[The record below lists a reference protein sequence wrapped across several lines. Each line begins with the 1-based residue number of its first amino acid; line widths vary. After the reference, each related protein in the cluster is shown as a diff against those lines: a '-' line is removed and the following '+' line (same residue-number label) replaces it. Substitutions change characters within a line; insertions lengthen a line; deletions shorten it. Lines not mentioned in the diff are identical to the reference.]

1 MSSLDI
7 EFRRYGHGL
16 LCSLSSLGVLS
27 CGVEEAC
34 EKLCWSEFVRVGE
47 EDLSEEEA
55 VSCGLSR
62 KEDLSEKEGGSRGL
76 PRKEDLSEEDLTEKD
91 QVAGCLPREG
101 GSGCLVDIKKYSQA
115 SILLPFCDIIAG
127 ACLGIKKNHCLYTQC
142 LKKPLD
148 GNTLC
153 KGCLRQAENSPT
165 GSPPYGLITDRA
177 GKGPDYIDPKGDKAV
192 PYANVAK
199 RLGIN
204 IADAQ
209 AEAGKFNLTIPE
221 SELVERKSKRGR
233 PAKVKSAAVKEEAPK
248 KRGRPKKKAEV
259 AKSQEEIITEM
270 AASITLEMKCD
281 TASEQAEEDKEL
293 EIEEIV
299 KCDKEDGEV
308 VEMGVDF
315 QGTIKTI
322 NGNKYLI
329 TQGLPGDADGLEYV
343 WTIGDEAE
351 MIGTYENGA
360 IVEVEYDTDDDEE

>member
-7 EFRRYGHGL
+7 ELRRYGYGL
-16 LCSLSSLGVLS
+16 LCRLRDEGVLS
-27 CGVEEAC
+27 CGVDEAC
-34 EKLCWSEFVRVGE
+34 EKLCWSEFVRKEGVRGERE

-55 VSCGLSR
+55 GSCGLSR
-62 KEDLSEKEGGSRGL
+62 KEDLTEKDLSEKDLSEKEGGS
-76 PRKEDLSEEDLTEKD
+76 
-91 QVAGCLPREG
+91 GCLPREG

-115 SILLPFCDIIAG
+115 SILLPFCGIIAG
-127 ACLGIKKNHCLYTQC
+127 ACQGIKKNHCLYTQC

-165 GSPPYGLITDRA
+165 GSPPYGLITERA

-233 PAKVKSAAVKEEAPK
+233 PAKVKSAAVKEETPK

-259 AKSQEEIITEM
+259 AKSQEDIITEM

-293 EIEEIV
+293 EIEEIEEIV

-329 TQGLPGDADGLEYV
+329 TQGLPGEADGLEYV

-360 IVEVEYDTDDDEE
+360 IVEVEYDTDDEEE

>member
-7 EFRRYGHGL
+7 ELRRYGYGL
-16 LCSLSSLGVLS
+16 LCRLRDEGVLS
-27 CGVEEAC
+27 CGVDEAC
-34 EKLCWSEFVRVGE
+34 EKLCWSEFVRKEVVRGERE
-47 EDLSEEEA
+47 EDLTEKDLKEKEGGSGCLPREG
-55 VSCGLSR
+55 VSGGLAR
-62 KEDLSEKEGGSRGL
+62 KEDLSEKEAGSVG
-76 PRKEDLSEEDLTEKD
+76 
-91 QVAGCLPREG
+91 
-101 GSGCLVDIKKYSQA
+101 LVDIKKYSQS

-233 PAKVKSAAVKEEAPK
+233 PAKVKSAAVKEETPK

-259 AKSQEEIITEM
+259 AKSQEEMITEM

-281 TASEQAEEDKEL
+281 TASEQAEEDKDKELEIEDKEL

-308 VEMGVDF
+308 VEMGIDF

-360 IVEVEYDTDDDEE
+360 IVEVEYDTDDEEE